1 MLFQLIPR
9 KGTEADNIFA
19 GCTLHEHFNLSP
31 QGDGNE
37 ECCISFVRCHP
48 FQLILARGRKPCFD
62 VPKIGV
68 LLFQLIPARGRKRV
82 ADIMIN
88 HKLRFQ
94 LIPARG
100 RKHVLVSE
108 KFIPDCTIPVRGRKL
123 RPTIDIFE
131 PLSTIPVRGRK
142 LLLHQVH
149 HGCVRTIP
157 VRGRKRLDTLFV
169 GVQFCTIPVRGRKL
183 AILSLVASSRISTYP
198 RKGTETH
205 HSGGR

>member
-19 GCTLHEHFNLSP
+19 GCTLHEHFNLSPQGDGNGIEILIDSSQDNFNLSP

-68 LLFQLIPARGRKRV
+68 LLFQLIPARGRKPCFDV
-82 ADIMIN
+82 PKIGV
-88 HKLRFQ
+88 LLFQ

-100 RKHVLVSE
+100 RK
-108 KFIPDCTIPVRGRKL
+108 
-123 RPTIDIFE
+123 PT
-131 PLSTIPVRGRK
+131 
-142 LLLHQVH
+142 
-149 HGCVRTIP
+149 
-157 VRGRKRLDTLFV
+157 
-169 GVQFCTIPVRGRKL
+169 L
-183 AILSLVASSRISTYP
+183 ARADNTFHNISTYP
-198 RKGTETH
+198 RKGTETRN
-205 HSGGR
+205 SLRACFFCASISTYPRKGTETYYPCG